1 MVICFGVGRGLLV
14 RIEIKFCK
22 YKTLFR
28 LNLTTLFIW
37 RNNLGWGYT
46 KQFGLKQA
54 KLTKPHT
61 SKINS
66 FDNFKNI
73 QDDKIKE
80 GGTKGIRECSIITLC
95 II

>member
-1 MVICFGVGRGLLV
+1 MTMSVVYGGGSLSIVINW
-14 RIEIKFCK
+14 K

-66 FDNFKNI
+66 VDNFKNI

-80 GGTKGIRECSIITLC
+80 GGTKGISITLC